1 MRLDKL
7 SNNCLECNYNFSLD
21 SGKCVPPSGPLC
33 KVANR
38 TDKNDCLVCNSQLSY
53 TYPTT
58 HPSFE
63 CLNKN
68 LFVNEN
74 VVAPAPGF
82 TNGSIKEC
90 QQHH

>member
-1 MRLDKL
+1 M
-7 SNNCLECNYNFSLD
+7 D
-21 SGKCVPPSGPLC
+21 SGKCVLPTGPLC

-38 TDKNDCLVCNSQLSY
+38 TDKNDCIVCNSQLSY

-63 CLNKN
+63 CLTKD
-68 LFVNEN
+68 LFINEN
-74 VVAPAPGF
+74 VIAPAPEF